1 MSGELATA
9 EDLEALSAGEEPVSE
24 PNQPPIQLVP
34 IPAKI
39 VTGHGNLLCEIGGWW
54 GYTPY
59 GIFAS
64 GQIEGEEATTDG
76 VDWLIPY
83 NELVRVEFN
92 YPAYFNHLKEQEEES
107 TEDETPS
114 D

>member
-9 EDLEALSAGEEPVSE
+9 EDLEALNAGEDTEAEVS
-24 PNQPPIQLVP
+24 QPPIQLVP

-39 VTGHGNLLCEIGGWW
+39 VTGHGNLLCELGGSW

-64 GQIEGEEATTDG
+64 GQIEGEDTTDDG

-92 YPAYFNHLKEQEEES
+92 YPAYFNHLKDQEKGQ
-107 TEDETPS
+107 EDETPS